1 MMHKKIMSLN
11 LEKDFLTG
19 LYSRKKVTEL
29 INEYCASRPANTY
42 AALTI
47 FDVDNFKAL
56 NDTLGHN
63 TSDTAL
69 KCIANIMSKHF
80 RQFDTMCPL
89 AGDEFIVLLK
99 NLPSPNL
106 VNKIIKPLLAKP
118 DLKYGSGS
126 NRVNITCYADIAF

>member
-1 MMHKKIMSLN
+1 
-11 LEKDFLTG
+11 
-19 LYSRKKVTEL
+19 
-29 INEYCASRPANTY
+29 
-42 AALTI
+42 
-47 FDVDNFKAL
+47 
-56 NDTLGHN
+56 
-63 TSDTAL
+63 
-69 KCIANIMSKHF
+69 
-80 RQFDTMCPL
+80 MCPL